1 MAEIYIAVIGDVV
14 ASRRAEERS
23 KLQERLRAAL
33 KGVNKEFSWLVLAG
47 FLITVGD
54 EFQGLLG
61 GAEEIDRLVAML
73 RARMSPV
80 ELRIGLGYGPLDTPL
95 QPQAI
100 GMDGPCFHRA
110 RAAIERAKAE
120 GTAVE
125 VELGRTAPAFEV
137 YSLLYSEL
145 RGRLTRKQR
154 RVLDMAGL
162 GMEGVRIASQL
173 EISPSAVSQHLRA
186 AGYDSIRKAT
196 RIWSH
201 EILSAFEDQSVGDRE
216 G

>member
-23 KLQERLRAAL
+23 VLQARLAAAL
-33 KGVNKEFSWLVLAG
+33 RSVNDEFSDLVVAQ

-61 GAEEIDRLVAML
+61 GFQGIDRMLALL
-73 RARMSPV
+73 RARVNPS

-110 RAAIERAKAE
+110 RAAIDRAKAQ
-120 GTAVE
+120 GTAVQ
-125 VELGRTAPAFEV
+125 VEMGESEAPFEI

-154 RVLDMAGL
+154 RVLDMAGM
-162 GMEGVRIASQL
+162 GMEGVRIAEQL
-173 EISPSAVSQHLRA
+173 GISPSAVSQHLRA
-186 AGYDSIRKAT
+186 AGHESIMKAT
-196 RIWSH
+196 RIWMEAIHSTYAARLAM
-201 EILSAFEDQSVGDRE
+201 EE